1 MIGYCPLEE
10 LVPPVRHEQPVITK
24 KDEVKPEVGLEESE
38 CNYVV
43 MAFIVGVIFLAVS
56 DSIRT

>member
-1 MIGYCPLEE
+1 MEE